1 MNTMGISTD
10 PALLDVEL
18 PRTLIESPSVS
29 TFLPEEEASICP
41 LLSSNTNGTTTP
53 LTFSHPLT
61 PCIDNDNDSN
71 TSANLCNEDAK
82 VETSSSSGSSSGI
95 GMSVPDA
102 TTTTLFNKH
111 SYKHLQKNNSSI
123 QDSNGHGP
131 NGNLQLTNDTPSFV
145 SWNWPLIRKCT
156 FFIFMS
162 SLLALCAVVVA
173 MIATLPRT
181 CNPKTAWY
189 RGSVFY
195 EIFPASFQDS
205 DNDGIGDLRGIVKS
219 TDYLKALG
227 VSAIRLNSIFPC
239 TDYPDNYENI
249 TSLMD
254 VANVLGSLED
264 LRQLSQSL
272 HARNISLIL
281 DIPLF
286 PILKALGKSDGAEVG
301 KVLASTQINESGAES
316 SSTTTARPI
325 ITENTITQALKHWV
339 KLGVDGFYIKGLEKF
354 NDLEDLSYHLAEWKD
369 IIGPNRVLIVN
380 EKIFEKLPG
389 AERPSVLS
397 HVDLVDVHLNIFN
410 GTEYL
415 ENRIN
420 SIMGSDLGPTD
431 TGVWIHWS
439 LSGVDRKRLTSSKQS
454 ANYTMA
460 ATIMQLMLP
469 GTPNIFYG
477 DEVALQAAHDQLN
490 EHNETKHLHHLAT
503 MQWPQN
509 FTQQFTNRETLPWLP
524 KSPPADFSTFII
536 ISKMVDL
543 RDRSPSIYKNSICK
557 TETILPNTVIRRSN
571 DDILIVER
579 TYPRRNTFV
588 SVTNFGQKRLT
599 MDMTSMYYSGHI
611 MLETADSD
619 KIYFGDFKIG
629 PTESIVVRLDK

>member
-10 PALLDVEL
+10 PGLLDVEL

-53 LTFSHPLT
+53 MTFSHPLT

-102 TTTTLFNKH
+102 TSTALFNKH
-111 SYKHLQKNNSSI
+111 SYKHLQKNNSSV

-145 SWNWPLIRKCT
+145 SWNWPVIRKCT
-156 FFIFMS
+156 FFVFMS
-162 SLLALCAVVVA
+162 SLLAMCAVVVT
-173 MIATLPRT
+173 MIVTLPKT
-181 CNPKTAWY
+181 CNPRTSWY

-195 EIFPASFQDS
+195 EIFPASYQDS

-219 TDYLKALG
+219 SDYLKSLG
-227 VSAIRLNSIFPC
+227 VSAIRLNSIFPS
-239 TDYPDNYENI
+239 TEYPDNYENI
-249 TSLMD
+249 TSLME
-254 VANVLGSLED
+254 VSHVLGNLD
-264 LRQLSQSL
+264 DMHQLSQSL

-286 PILKALGKSDGAEVG
+286 PILRVLGKSDGAEMV
-301 KVLASTQINESGAES
+301 KVLESTQINYSEAES
-316 SSTTTARPI
+316 VSTTTARPI
-325 ITENTITQALKHWV
+325 ITENTITQALQHWV
-339 KLGVDGFYIKGLEKF
+339 KLGVDGFYIKGLENF
-354 NDLEDLSYHLAEWKD
+354 DDLEDLSYHLAEWKD

-380 EKIFEKLPG
+380 EKIFEKLRGPQRKL
-389 AERPSVLS
+389 ALS

-410 GTEYL
+410 GTQYL

-420 SIMGSDLGPTD
+420 SVLTSDLGPSE

-439 LSGVDRKRLTSSKQS
+439 LSGVDRQRLTSNKQS
-454 ANYTMA
+454 ANYTLA

-469 GTPNIFYG
+469 GTPNLFYG
-477 DEVALQAAHDQLN
+477 DEIALQAAHDQLN

-503 MQWPQN
+503 MQYPLN

-524 KSPPADFSTFII
+524 KSPLAQLDTFVL
-536 ISKMVDL
+536 ISKMVHL

-557 TETILPNTVIRRSN
+557 AETTLPNTVIRRSN

-611 MLETADSD
+611 MLETVDSD
-619 KIYFGDFKIG
+619 KIFFGDFKIG
-629 PTESIVVRLDK
+629 SIESIVVRLDK

>member
-102 TTTTLFNKH
+102 TSTALFNKH
-111 SYKHLQKNNSSI
+111 SYKHLQKNNSSV

-156 FFIFMS
+156 FFVFMS
-162 SLLALCAVVVA
+162 SLLAMCAIVVA
-173 MIATLPRT
+173 MIVTLPKT
-181 CNPKTAWY
+181 CNPRTAWY

-195 EIFPASFQDS
+195 EIFPASFHDS

-227 VSAIRLNSIFPC
+227 VSAIRLNSIFPS
-239 TDYPDNYENI
+239 TEYPDNYENI
-249 TSLMD
+249 TSLME
-254 VANVLGSLED
+254 VSHVLGNLED
-264 LRQLSQSL
+264 MHQLSQSL

-286 PILKALGKSDGAEVG
+286 PILKVLGKSDGAEMV
-301 KVLASTQINESGAES
+301 KVLADTQINNSEAES
-316 SSTTTARPI
+316 VSTTTARPI
-325 ITENTITQALKHWV
+325 ITENTITQALQHWV
-339 KLGVDGFYIKGLEKF
+339 KVGVDGFYIKGLEKF
-354 NDLEDLSYHLAEWKD
+354 DDLEDIAYHLAEWKD

-380 EKIFEKLPG
+380 EKIFEKLQG
-389 AERPSVLS
+389 AQRKLALS

-420 SIMGSDLGPTD
+420 SILSSDLGPTD

-439 LSGVDRKRLTSSKQS
+439 LAGVDRQRLTRNKQS
-454 ANYTMA
+454 TNYTLA

-477 DEVALQAAHDQLN
+477 DEIALQAAHDQLN

-509 FTQQFTNRETLPWLP
+509 FSQQFTNRETLPWLP
-524 KSPPADFSTFII
+524 KSPQAELDTFIL

-557 TETILPNTVIRRSN
+557 AETILPNTVIRRSN

-611 MLETADSD
+611 MLETVDSD
-619 KIYFGDFKIG
+619 KIYFGEFKIG
-629 PTESIVVRLDK
+629 STESIVVRLDK